1 MAEDKTDLVYG
12 RNPVIEVLRAG
23 RRRVH
28 RLMLAEGVVERG
40 KIASMLDL
48 AQRNGVKIDRLK
60 RRELDRKSQ
69 HHQGVI
75 ASVAPYPFVS
85 LSDILEH
92 ALDLDEQLFVLI
104 LDALQNPQNL
114 GTLLRSAE
122 AVGVHGVVL
131 PLRKGVGITT
141 AVVSSS
147 SGACEHLRIVRGNI
161 ARMISTLKKTD
172 MWILGLDNDVGS
184 QTLEETD
191 LSGAVGLVV
200 GNEGSGMRKLVRK
213 ACDYLVRLPMRGE
226 VDSLNAAVAGS
237 VALYSIWKVRGYQG
251 SHSSVVHLK

>member
-1 MAEDKTDLVYG
+1 
-12 RNPVIEVLRAG
+12 
-23 RRRVH
+23 
-28 RLMLAEGVVERG
+28 
-40 KIASMLDL
+40 
-48 AQRNGVKIDRLK
+48 
-60 RRELDRKSQ
+60 
-69 HHQGVI
+69 
-75 ASVAPYPFVS
+75 
-85 LSDILEH
+85 
-92 ALDLDEQLFVLI
+92 
-104 LDALQNPQNL
+104 
-114 GTLLRSAE
+114 
-122 AVGVHGVVL
+122 
-131 PLRKGVGITT
+131 
-141 AVVSSS
+141 
-147 SGACEHLRIVRGNI
+147 
-161 ARMISTLKKTD
+161 MISTLKKTD